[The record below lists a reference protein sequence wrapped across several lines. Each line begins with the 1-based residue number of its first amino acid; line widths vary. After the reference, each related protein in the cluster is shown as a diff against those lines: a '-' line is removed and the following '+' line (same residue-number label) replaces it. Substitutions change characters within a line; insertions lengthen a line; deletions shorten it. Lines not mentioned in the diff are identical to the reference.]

1 MTDWQV
7 ITGDCLEVM
16 PTLAAGSVDAIITDI
31 PYGTTACSWDSVIP
45 FEPMWAVIRHV
56 LKPRGVFVTT
66 ASQPFTSALVMS
78 NPKWFKY
85 TWYWEK
91 PRGANFT
98 STKWQPLKV
107 IEDICIFSAAAVTY
121 TKDGGG
127 IDFNPQSEP
136 LESPRR
142 RAFSKTDKRDGG
154 TIFLHNAKLKGVAEY
169 IKNHP
174 RNLLYVSQD
183 ADGRIH
189 PTQKPVALY
198 EYLIRT
204 YTNAGELVLDMC
216 AGSGTTGVAAVNTGR
231 RVICIEQREDYAD
244 IARARIAK
252 AAEQARQG
260 ELFTV
265 ADVDDSE

>member
-85 TWYWEK
+85 EWVWEK
-91 PRGANFT
+91 NRGSNFAN
-98 STKWQPLKV
+98 TKTAPMKEHENIV
-107 IEDICIFSAAAVTY
+107 IFG
-121 TKDGGG
+121 DGGATYNAVFIPRSEGGKARSKYG
-127 IDFNPQSEP
+127 INPSNTGKRQAYSGFVET
-136 LESPRR
+136 ESRIINGELRCPR
-142 RAFSKTDKRDGG
+142 SVLK
-154 TIFLHNAKLKGVAEY
+154 HNTEVGF
-169 IKNHP
+169 
-174 RNLLYVSQD
+174 
-183 ADGRIH
+183 H

-260 ELFTV
+260 ELF
-265 ADVDDSE
+265 AGQ